1 MRILAV
7 VLLSV
12 LTLLLMGCSSR
23 GEHSDVALYETD
35 SDYVNA
41 VNREA
46 RMGGMSKVDV
56 YWVNPPVKRK
66 AEHDEP
72 PL

>member
-1 MRILAV
+1 MRILFV

-12 LTLLLMGCSSR
+12 STLLLTGCSSR
-23 GEHSDVALYETD
+23 SQHSGVALYEID
-35 SDYVNA
+35 RGYVDA

-46 RMGGMSKVDV
+46 RMGGTSKVDV
-56 YWVNPPVKRK
+56 YWVNPPVKKK
-66 AEHDEP
+66 AESNEP

>member
-1 MRILAV
+1 M
-7 VLLSV
+7 LLSA
-12 LTLLLMGCSSR
+12 LTLLLTGCSSR
-23 GEHSDVALYETD
+23 EDHSSVALYEID
-35 SDYVNA
+35 RAYVDA

-46 RMGGMSKVDV
+46 RMGGTSKVDV

-66 AEHDEP
+66 VDNNEP

>member
-1 MRILAV
+1 V
-7 VLLSV
+7 
-12 LTLLLMGCSSR
+12 GCSSR
-23 GEHSDVALYETD
+23 GEHSDVGLYETD
-35 SDYVNA
+35 RDYVNA

-66 AEHDEP
+66 AEYDEP